1 MTKPRILRIFAR
13 YQQFGGEETV
23 ARKIHEDL
31 MPWMNAEWFEGSTDE
46 LLGKGVIDRL
56 AAPLK
61 VIHHEAAARRFREL
75 TRKAKYDALE
85 IHNVLPALSPAIYA
99 AAFDLGLPIVHFLH
113 NYRLSCVNGSFL
125 NHGQSCRRCI
135 HGNFLPAFETK
146 CWRESR
152 AACGF
157 MGIALSRVRRLRT
170 FDRVS
175 AWVALSSAQKNL
187 HVQMGLPKS
196 KLHVVPHYMVEQ
208 EPDSTTPPPH
218 DGYVLFLGRL
228 SPEKGIL
235 QLIKSWQEVPG
246 HLGRLVIAGTG
257 PLEREAIDLVRRLGL
272 ANVEFRGFVPPSQ
285 HRELWASAKFA
296 VVPSIWD
303 EPFGLVV
310 LEAWA
315 NGRPLIVSNWGSLPE
330 TVAEAGL
337 IVQVEREGELAAAMR
352 TLLED
357 HGLTEE
363 LAARGRDKLRSQF
376 NRELWLERIRAVYQS
391 CGVSI

>member
-1 MTKPRILRIFAR
+1 MRSSQFRVYDFSMIKPRILRIFAR

-23 ARKIHEDL
+23 ARRIHEDL
-31 MPWMNAEWFEGSTDE
+31 MPWMNADWFEGSTDE
-46 LLGKGVIDRL
+46 LLGKRVIDRL

-61 VIHHEAAARRFREL
+61 VIHHEAAA
-75 TRKAKYDALE
+75 
-85 IHNVLPALSPAIYA
+85 
-99 AAFDLGLPIVHFLH
+99 FDSGLPIIHFLH
-113 NYRLSCVNGSFL
+113 NYRLSCVNGFFL
-125 NHGQSCRRCI
+125 NHGQPCHRCI

-152 AACGF
+152 VACGF
-157 MGIALSRVRRLRT
+157 MGIALSRVRRLGT

-196 KLHVVPHYMVEQ
+196 KLHVVPHYMEQ
-208 EPDSTTPPPH
+208 GLDSTSLPPG

-235 QLIKSWQEVPG
+235 QLIKSWQEVPRQ
-246 HLGRLVIAGTG
+246 LGRLVIAGTG
-257 PLEREAIDLVRRLGL
+257 PLEKEAVDLVRRSGL
-272 ANVEFRGFVPPSQ
+272 TNVEFRGFVPPSE

-303 EPFGLVV
+303 EPFPLVV

-330 TVAEAGL
+330 TVADAGL
-337 IVQVEREGELAAAMR
+337 IVQVEREGELAAAMQ
-352 TLLED
+352 TLLETD
-357 HGLTEE
+357 ALTEE

-376 NRELWLERIRAVYQS
+376 NRELWLERIRAVYQN